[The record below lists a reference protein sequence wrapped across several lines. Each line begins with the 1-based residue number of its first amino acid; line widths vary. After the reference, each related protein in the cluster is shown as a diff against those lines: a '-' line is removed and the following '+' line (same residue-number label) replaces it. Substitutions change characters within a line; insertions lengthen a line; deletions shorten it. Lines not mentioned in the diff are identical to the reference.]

1 MLVFMNLY
9 LIMNK
14 FYTLKQ
20 DALLAMDFLEK
31 GTGLNTSVKPHVILK
46 SCDQNDESCGFD
58 RISRPNGN
66 GIKYQT
72 SEMVSSPIYGL
83 SDSEH
88 PRNNSTFP
96 NTQYVQAKS

>member
-1 MLVFMNLY
+1 MVMLVFMSLY

-20 DALLAMDFLEK
+20 DVLLAMDFLEK
-31 GTGLNTSVKPHVILK
+31 GTGLNASVKPHVILK

-66 GIKYQT
+66 GIILTLYSIFRASNLYNFEHET
-72 SEMVSSPIYGL
+72 HL
-83 SDSEH
+83 S
-88 PRNNSTFP
+88 
-96 NTQYVQAKS
+96 K